1 MTALTLMRKPWSLI
15 SSVGWI
21 LKTRTMKG
29 ISLIIRFSTADLKD
43 KWRNLVRIASLPKA
57 EPAESPRAIDR
68 RRELPAEL
76 LERVRFLMEL
86 HCSSGAAMGAAERPA
101 RPPRRFATLSG
112 DTEAAPSPDS
122 SS

>member
-1 MTALTLMRKPWSLI
+1 
-15 SSVGWI
+15 V
-21 LKTRTMKG
+21 
-29 ISLIIRFSTADLKD
+29 DLKD
-43 KWRNLVRIASLPKA
+43 KWRNLTRIASLPKA

-86 HCSSGAAMGAAERPA
+86 HSTSGAAMCASERPA
-101 RPPRRFATLSG
+101 RPPRRLTAALSG
-112 DTEAAPSPDS
+112 DTEAAPSPGS